1 MYKAIIARVHTRD
14 HPNADK
20 LQLGS
25 VAGNQVVVGL
35 DVEDGTLGV
44 FFPTDGLL
52 SHDYC
57 EANDLYP
64 RFDENGARIG
74 GGFFDPRRPRVRSQ
88 RFRGEKSDGYWAPIS
103 SLAYTGIDLGLLI
116 EGYEFDELNKHKVCE
131 KFFSKATLRAMAG
144 NKPSKKKNIMFPE
157 HLDTR
162 QFRFELE
169 NIPVGSV
176 LTITEKVHG
185 TSHRVGHVID
195 EIQYP
200 DTRPIRKKVLGLLR
214 RSPWDST
221 HSNPEWS
228 ILNGTRRVVLQSLKD
243 VNGGFYGSHQFRYDT
258 TDSWAK
264 FLHKGE
270 VVYGEILGYSEG
282 ASPIMQQRG
291 LKGTSELKEVYKIY
305 GETMTY
311 SYGCKPGE
319 CKFLVYRITQV
330 NEDGIQHELSWP
342 QIKARAAELGIE
354 AVPEFNNSLGVSY
367 YIYDGNLDALK
378 SAVDAIM
385 EGPSTLDPSH
395 IREGVVVRVD
405 APNGTVKFLK
415 AKSFTFGLLEGYIKS
430 DDDYVDL
437 EEIS

>member
-1 MYKAIIARVHTRD
+1 
-14 HPNADK
+14 
-20 LQLGS
+20 
-25 VAGNQVVVGL
+25 
-35 DVEDGTLGV
+35 
-44 FFPTDGLL
+44 
-52 SHDYC
+52 
-57 EANDLYP
+57 
-64 RFDENGARIG
+64 
-74 GGFFDPRRPRVRSQ
+74 
-88 RFRGEKSDGYWAPIS
+88 
-103 SLAYTGIDLGLLI
+103 
-116 EGYEFDELNKHKVCE
+116 
-131 KFFSKATLRAMAG
+131 
-144 NKPSKKKNIMFPE
+144 
-157 HLDTR
+157 
-162 QFRFELE
+162 
-169 NIPVGSV
+169 
-176 LTITEKVHG
+176 
-185 TSHRVGHVID
+185 
-195 EIQYP
+195 
-200 DTRPIRKKVLGLLR
+200 
-214 RSPWDST
+214 
-221 HSNPEWS
+221 
-228 ILNGTRRVVLQSLKD
+228 
-243 VNGGFYGSHQFRYDT
+243 
-258 TDSWAK
+258 
-264 FLHKGE
+264 
-270 VVYGEILGYSEG
+270 
-282 ASPIMQQRG
+282 MQQRG